1 MLRENKQDRRP
12 NPDEILDKIVK
23 ESRGK
28 LTVFLGAAAGVGKTY
43 AMLEAA
49 HGRLEE
55 DIDVVIG
62 WIETH
67 GRQETERMVAGV
79 ARIPARMLEY
89 RGKQLLEMDIDAI
102 LERNPELVL
111 VDELAHTN
119 VTGSRHV
126 RRFQDVAELLAAGI
140 NVYTTLNIQHIESL
154 NDIVAQITGVIVRET
169 VPDRVLE
176 QADIIRLIDI
186 PPQDLIQRLKE
197 GKVYIPGQVEQ
208 ALNKFFRPG
217 NISALRELALR
228 FTAKRVDQDINEYM
242 REHDIEGPWP
252 AAERV
257 MVGISA
263 SPFSE
268 QLIRTARR
276 LAGGLHGEWLAVH
289 VEMTK
294 TNFHIG
300 SKERERIARNI
311 RLAEELGA
319 QVLTVVGDDL
329 THEILE
335 VARTHN
341 VTAIVVGKPRHGRL
355 RDLWHGSVVDK
366 LIRQSGRINVYVIQ
380 AEAEEEKNV
389 PRIRNSNPAA
399 RKIPWSHYAG
409 GILIMSVV
417 AILTWLLKSKLELV
431 NVALLFQLPVT
442 LSAYWWGRWPS
453 YFTALCSVF
462 IFDILYVV
470 PIGSMEVGDVR
481 FLWSF
486 VTFLIVAFVIGGRT
500 ELLRHEAI
508 LARQRERSTR
518 SLYEFSREIAAVSN
532 LEMIADGMARKAS
545 ETLER
550 SIIILLPD
558 RSGTLIVWSAYGSD
572 SDVANFH
579 GKPLQDTSEAAV
591 ALWAY
596 THGENAGCTT
606 ETLPGS
612 NYLYI
617 PIKTQNSI
625 LGIFAIHTKE
635 KRIEPEQQR
644 LISAWV
650 GLAAIA
656 IERVKLADQDRAEE
670 ILQQNGAN

>member
-1 MLRENKQDRRP
+1 MLREDKQEKRP
-12 NPDEILDKIVK
+12 NPDDILDKIVK

-49 HGRLEE
+49 HGRLQE

-67 GRQETERMVAGV
+67 GDQEIERLVEGLP
-79 ARIPARMLEY
+79 RIPAKEIEY
-89 RGKQLLEMDIDAI
+89 QGKQLLEMDIDAI

-111 VDELAHTN
+111 VDELTHTN

-140 NVYTTLNIQHIESL
+140 NVYTTLNIQHVESL

-197 GKVYIPGQVEQ
+197 GKVYFSGQVEQ

-228 FTAKRVDQDINEYM
+228 FTAKRVDKDINEYM
-242 REHDIEGPWP
+242 REHHIEGPWP

-257 MVGISA
+257 MVGVSA
-263 SPFSE
+263 SPFSA

-276 LAGGLHGEWLAVH
+276 LAGGLHAEWLAVH
-289 VEMTK
+289 VETAK
-294 TNFHIG
+294 TNFPFG

-319 QVLTVVGDDL
+319 QMLTVVGDDL

-335 VARTHN
+335 VAHTHN

-355 RDLWHGSVVDK
+355 RDWWHGSIVDK
-366 LIRQSGRINVYVIQ
+366 LIRRSGRINVYVIQ
-380 AEAEEEKNV
+380 AEAEKENV
-389 PRIRNSNPAA
+389 SRIKTSKPVVP
-399 RKIPWSHYAG
+399 IVPWIHYAG
-409 GILIMSVV
+409 GIFIMSIVAVV
-417 AILTWLLKSKLELV
+417 TWILRSKLELV
-431 NVALLFQLPVT
+431 NVALLYQLPVT

-462 IFDILYVV
+462 IFDFLYIV
-470 PIGSMEVGDVR
+470 PFGNLEAGDIR

-486 VTFLIVAFVIGGRT
+486 ITFLIVAFVIGGRT
-500 ELLRHEAI
+500 ELLRHEAV

-518 SLYEFSREIAAVSN
+518 SLYEFSREIAAVSD
-532 LEMIADGMARKAS
+532 LGMIADSMARKAAQ
-545 ETLER
+545 TLE
-550 SIIILLPD
+550 SSSIILLPD
-558 RSGTLIVWSAYGSD
+558 SSGTLIVWGEYGSYPYE
-572 SDVANFH
+572 NNIH
-579 GKPLQDTSEAAV
+579 GKPLQDTAEGAV

-596 THGENAGCTT
+596 VHGESAGCTT
-606 ETLPGS
+606 ETLPGA

-617 PIKTQNSI
+617 PIKTQNNI
-625 LGIFAIHTKE
+625 LGVFAIHSRE

-656 IERVKLADQDRAEE
+656 IERVKLADQVRDERK
-670 ILQQNGAN
+670 

>member
-1 MLRENKQDRRP
+1 MLREDKQERRP
-12 NPDEILDKIVK
+12 NPDDILDKIVK

-49 HGRLEE
+49 HGRLQE

-67 GRQETERMVAGV
+67 GRQETERLVEGLS
-79 ARIPARMLEY
+79 RIPAKGIEY

-140 NVYTTLNIQHIESL
+140 NVYTTLNIQHVESL

-176 QADIIRLIDI
+176 QADIIRLIDV

-228 FTAKRVDQDINEYM
+228 FTAKRVDKDIDEYM
-242 REHDIEGPWP
+242 REHHIEGPWP

-257 MVGISA
+257 MVGVSA
-263 SPFSE
+263 SPFSA

-276 LAGGLHGEWLAVH
+276 LAGGLRAEWLAVH
-289 VEMTK
+289 VETAK
-294 TNFHIG
+294 TNFPIG

-319 QVLTVVGDDL
+319 QMLTVVGDDL

-355 RDLWHGSVVDK
+355 RDWWHGSIVDK
-366 LIRQSGRINVYVIQ
+366 LIRRSGRINVYVIQ
-380 AEAEEEKNV
+380 AEAETENV
-389 PRIRNSNPAA
+389 SLIKTSKPVVPIV
-399 RKIPWSHYAG
+399 PWIHYAG
-409 GILIMSVV
+409 GIFIMSIV
-417 AILTWLLKSKLELV
+417 AIVTWILRSKLELV
-431 NVALLFQLPVT
+431 NVALLYQLPVT

-462 IFDILYVV
+462 IFDFLYIV
-470 PIGSMEVGDVR
+470 PFGNLEAGDIR

-486 VTFLIVAFVIGGRT
+486 ISFLIVAFVIGGRT
-500 ELLRHEAI
+500 ELLRHEAV

-518 SLYEFSREIAAVSN
+518 SLYEFSREIAAVSD
-532 LEMIADGMARKAS
+532 LGMIADSMARKAAQ
-545 ETLER
+545 TLER
-550 SIIILLPD
+550 PSIILLPD
-558 RSGTLIVWSAYGSD
+558 SSGTLIVWGEYGSYLD
-572 SDVANFH
+572 ENNIH
-579 GKPLQDTSEAAV
+579 GKPLQDTAEGAV
-591 ALWAY
+591 ALWTY
-596 THGENAGCTT
+596 VHGESAGCTT
-606 ETLPGS
+606 ETLPGA

-617 PIKTQNSI
+617 PIKTQNNI
-625 LGIFAIHTKE
+625 LGVFAIHSRE

-644 LISAWV
+644 LINAWV

-656 IERVKLADQDRAEE
+656 MERVKLADQVRGERK
-670 ILQQNGAN
+670 

>member
-12 NPDEILDKIVK
+12 NPDDILDKIVK
-23 ESRGK
+23 ESRGQ

-67 GRQETERMVAGV
+67 GRQETERIAAGI
-79 ARIPARMLEY
+79 AYIPARVLEY

-140 NVYTTLNIQHIESL
+140 NVYTTLNIQHVESL

-228 FTAKRVDQDINEYM
+228 FTAKRVDKDINEYM

-263 SPFSE
+263 SPFSA

-276 LAGGLHGEWLAVH
+276 LAGGLHAEWLAVH
-289 VEMTK
+289 VETTK
-294 TNFHIG
+294 TNFPIG

-311 RLAEELGA
+311 QLAEELGA

-355 RDLWHGSVVDK
+355 RDLWHGSIINK
-366 LIRQSGRINVYVIQ
+366 LIRHSGRINVYVIQ
-380 AEAEEEKNV
+380 ADAEAENV
-389 PRIRNSNPAA
+389 SQIRSSNPVAQ
-399 RKIPWSHYAG
+399 KIPWSHYAG
-409 GILIMSVV
+409 GVLIMAVV
-417 AILTWLLKSKLELV
+417 AVLTWLLRSKLELV
-431 NVALLFQLPVT
+431 NVALLYQLPVT

-462 IFDILYVV
+462 IFDVLYIA
-470 PIGSMEVGDVR
+470 PIGNMEVEDVR

-550 SIIILLPD
+550 PIIILLPD
-558 RSGTLIVWSAYGSD
+558 SGGTLIVWSEYGSD
-572 SDVANFH
+572 SDKTNSN
-579 GKPLQDTSEAAV
+579 GKPLQDASEAAV

-606 ETLPGS
+606 ETLPGA

-617 PIKTQNSI
+617 PIKTQKNI

-656 IERVKLADQDRAEE
+656 IERVKLAEQARAKE
-670 ILQQNGAN
+670 II